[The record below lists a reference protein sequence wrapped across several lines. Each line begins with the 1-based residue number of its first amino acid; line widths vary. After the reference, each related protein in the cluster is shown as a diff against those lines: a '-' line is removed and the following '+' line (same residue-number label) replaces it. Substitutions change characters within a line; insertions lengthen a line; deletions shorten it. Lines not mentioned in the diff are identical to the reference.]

1 MDPSAPADRY
11 PALALQRGMVLGTL
25 RRPAGGVDILQV
37 TIDWGEPLDRAA
49 FTATWR
55 AAVARHPALRTSFLM
70 HGDDGLVQVVAPAVE
85 PDLRWRAARPEDFLA
100 ADRFEPFD
108 VGRAPLFRVTVL
120 GGTQTVLTCHHAI
133 VDGRSLRLLLDE
145 VFAGYAALRAG
156 RPSRHPRRPPFA
168 DFVRWWQAAD
178 LGAAEAFWRVY
189 LGAAPAL
196 RSLPGFLGDGG
207 DGDGV
212 AQPATDETGLTKD
225 ESDRVRAL
233 AAELGASP
241 GAVVNAAW
249 ALLRGAYGGTD
260 DVTFAVTRSCR
271 YGSIPGADDIIGM
284 LITTVPLR
292 IRLASRWTVRELV
305 SDVAARTR
313 DVRDHQLAPL
323 ASILGWAGL
332 PPLDSLVIFE
342 RERLHTALAR
352 LEPDAARASVRIHR
366 LPGFPLTLYA
376 FDEPEMR
383 LAAMWDGRRILS
395 ASARHM
401 LGRLRD
407 TLRQLAGRPDAYL
420 SQLDLGVAAEAGL
433 RAGWNATRR
442 PYPRESTV
450 PGLFAAQVV
459 RWPEAPALAVGDT
472 TVSYGELDHDTDRLA
487 RALAGRGV
495 GPDTL
500 VAVALP
506 RGASLIRALLG
517 VLKAGGAY
525 LPLDLGAPPA
535 RTAAVLAAAGARLVL
550 ADAATVGRLPGDASI
565 RVLDVDEL
573 TRRPAPPG
581 PALTRIHPLHL
592 AYVGYTSGSTG
603 VPKGIAVPHRAVVRL
618 VAGPDFA
625 RLGPGERV
633 LHLAPAAFD
642 ASTWEIWGALCT
654 GAAVVVAPAD
664 PLGFADLA
672 ALLRGGGVTVA
683 WLTAG
688 LFHQLVEVDVAA
700 LADVGQ
706 LLTGGDVVNP
716 AAVRAALTVR
726 GGRPVVNGY
735 GPTENTTFTTCHAM
749 TGPDGIGERV
759 PIGRPVPQTAVHV
772 LDADLRPVPV
782 GVVGE
787 LYAGGDGLARGYLG
801 DAAATARSFVPDP
814 DGSGRLYRTGDLAR
828 WRADGV
834 LEFLGRRDDQ
844 VKIRGFRVEPGEA
857 EAVLAGHPQVGA
869 AAVRIHGG
877 QADRHL
883 VAYVSPADGAV
894 PTPAALREY
903 AAARLPAYLVPA
915 AYTVLDRLPLTANG
929 KVDRAALP
937 APGGNA
943 ADTGPAAAGP
953 AAAGPAAAGP
963 ATPTERRLAE
973 VWSEVLPGDGPPP
986 DAIARDVSFFS
997 LGGNSLTAARLVS
1010 RARGAFGVEL
1020 GLGAFYQAPTLA
1032 AMAAAIDL
1040 TRPGPAGGPG
1050 GRPALRQHDR
1060 DVHRVTD
1067 GPRWPDHQVRLTGDW
1082 ALWRTVCLRGAGF
1095 PVDLLSALGDEEL
1108 ARAADAANAAGDG
1121 TEASAY
1127 AAEFPRAVRRL
1138 SHALRS
1144 AATRPEFREAV
1155 TWQNPHALATG
1166 VDALCRR
1173 DPGQVARNAKHRQH
1187 ETLVASYLQRY
1198 CAKNDTIGFFG
1209 PVGWARFGPG
1219 EGVRV
1224 DHVRPPALVSARTT
1238 YLEGWAVTA
1247 AMAPHTAALR
1257 PWLAPR
1263 RMPFVAVSGRAL
1275 RVPLAPPVPLD
1286 PAQAAVLR
1294 ACDDGRDARGVADAV
1309 LADPESGLT
1318 SAAQVYALLAAAAGA
1333 HRIAWRVEVPPHD
1346 TRPEETVRALLAH
1359 VTDEPVRAAAA
1370 ATLGELCAARDAV
1383 ADAAGEPERLAA
1395 AMAALLSTFTRL
1407 AGTAPARRAGA
1418 LYAGRT
1424 PVYEDCLRAG
1434 TVEFGEAALDRI
1446 REPLGLVLDSA
1457 RWFTAAGAALYR
1469 RLFEEVHRRRAAEL
1483 GTSVV
1488 PFADFWLRIPEILFD
1503 PPARLTA
1510 PLVRVLQRRWAEV
1523 LSLPPDH
1530 QGRVRRTAPELA
1542 AAVAAAFPAGRP
1554 GWPTAVQHS
1563 PDLMIATDPA
1573 GGTEWVLGELH
1584 PGLNTMRYATL
1595 IARHPSPE
1603 TLRAAM
1609 VSDLGRGVVYAAETG
1624 EEGGVP
1630 TRQGNALA
1638 GPRDLWFAFA
1648 HDSFGHDSARTLPVG
1663 ECDLVQSPAG
1673 LRVRRLDGGV
1683 DLDVIEVLGDLIAI
1697 ALSQQF
1703 RMLAPNTHT
1712 PRVTIDGLVVS
1723 RESWT
1728 FPAAELAFAGT
1739 ADEARRYREARAWAT
1754 RTGLP
1759 RHVFLRSAGER
1770 KPVYADLTGLASVD
1784 LVARSVRRARRHA
1797 GDAAAVTLTEMLPA
1811 PDQLWLT
1818 DAEDRRYSAELRV
1831 VAVDRRVS

>member
-25 RRPAGGVDILQV
+25 RRPDSGVDILQV

-49 FTATWR
+49 FTGTWR
-55 AAVARHPALRTSFLM
+55 AAVARHPALRTSFRL
-70 HGDDGLVQVVAPAVE
+70 HGDDGLVQVVAPAAE
-85 PDLRWRAARPEDFLA
+85 PDLRWRDARPENFLP

-120 GGTQTVLTCHHAI
+120 GGTQAVLTFHHAI
-133 VDGRSLRLLLDE
+133 VDGRSLRLLLNE
-145 VFAGYAALRAG
+145 VFDGYAALRAG
-156 RPSRHPRRPPFA
+156 RPSRPPRRPPFA

-178 LGAAEAFWRVY
+178 LGAAEAFWKAY
-189 LGAAPAL
+189 LGGALAL
-196 RSLPGFLGDGG
+196 RSLPGFLGDEA
-207 DGDGV
+207 GV

-233 AAELGASP
+233 AAECGAGP
-241 GAVVNAAW
+241 GTVVNAAW
-249 ALLRGAYGGTD
+249 ALLRGAYGGTG

-271 YGSIPGADDIIGM
+271 HGSVPGADDIIGM

-292 IRLASRWTVRELV
+292 IRLVSSWTVRELV
-305 SDVAARTR
+305 TDVAVRTR

-332 PPLDSLVIFE
+332 PADPPPLDSLVISE

-352 LEPDAARASVRIHR
+352 LGPDGARASVRIHR

-383 LAAMWDGRRILS
+383 LAAMWDGRRMLS

-407 TLRQLAGRPDAYL
+407 TLRQMVGRPDASL
-420 SQLDLGVAAEAGL
+420 SELDLGVAAEAGL

-450 PGLFAAQVV
+450 PGLFAAQVA
-459 RWPEAPALAVGDT
+459 RWPDAPALVVGDS
-472 TVSYGELDHDTDRLA
+472 TVSYAELDRDTGRLA
-487 RALAGRGV
+487 GALAERGI

-500 VAVALP
+500 VAVAVP

-535 RTAAVLAAAGARLVL
+535 RTAAVLAAAGVRLVL
-550 ADAATVGRLPGDASI
+550 ADAATVGRLPGHASI

-573 TRRPAPPG
+573 TRRPAPSG
-581 PALTRIHPLHL
+581 PATARIHPLQL

-603 VPKGIAVPHRAVVRL
+603 VPKGVAVPHRAIVRL

-625 RLGPGERV
+625 RLGPGERM

-654 GAAVVVAPAD
+654 GATVVVAPAD
-664 PLGFADLA
+664 PLGFAELA
-672 ALLRGGGVTVA
+672 ALLGSGVTVA

-688 LFHQLVEVDVAA
+688 LFHQLVDTDVAA

-735 GPTENTTFTTCHAM
+735 GPTENTTFTTCYVM
-749 TGPDGIGERV
+749 TEPDGIGERV

-801 DAAATARSFVPDP
+801 AAAATARSFVPDP
-814 DGSGRLYRTGDLAR
+814 DGGGRLYRTGDLAR

-844 VKIRGFRVEPGEA
+844 VKIRGFRVEPGEV
-857 EAVLAGHPQVGA
+857 EAVLAGHPGVGA

-877 QADRHL
+877 EADRHL
-883 VAYVSPADGAV
+883 VAYVTPADGAV
-894 PTPAALREY
+894 PTAAMLREY
-903 AAARLPAYLVPA
+903 TAARLPAYLVPA

-937 APGGNA
+937 APSG
-943 ADTGPAAAGP
+943 DAAGGDAAGGDA

-973 VWSEVLPGDGPPP
+973 VWSGVLPGDGPPP
-986 DAIARDVSFFS
+986 GAIARDVSFFS

-1020 GLGAFYQAPTLA
+1020 GLGAFYEAPTLA

-1040 TRPGPAGGPG
+1040 ARPGQVGGRG
-1050 GRPALRQHDR
+1050 GRPALRRHDR
-1060 DVHRVTD
+1060 DVHRVAD

-1108 ARAADAANAAGDG
+1108 ARAADAANAAADG
-1121 TEASAY
+1121 AEAAY

-1138 SHALRS
+1138 GHALRS
-1144 AATRPEFREAV
+1144 AAARPAFREAV

-1166 VDALCRR
+1166 VDALRRR
-1173 DPGQVARNAKHRQH
+1173 DPDQVARNAKHRQH

-1219 EGVRV
+1219 EGVRT
-1224 DHVRPPALVSARTT
+1224 DHARPPALVCARST

-1247 AMAPHTAALR
+1247 AMARHTAALR
-1257 PWLAPR
+1257 PWLVPR
-1263 RMPFVAVSGRAL
+1263 RMPFVAVSGGTL
-1275 RVPLAPPVPLD
+1275 RVPLAPPVPLA

-1294 ACDDGRDARGVADAV
+1294 ACDGVRDAHGVADAV
-1309 LADPESGLT
+1309 LADPENGLT
-1318 SAAQVYALLAAAAGA
+1318 SAAQVYAVLHAAAEA

-1359 VTDEPVRAAAA
+1359 ITDEPVRAAAA
-1370 ATLGELCAARDAV
+1370 ATLDEL
-1383 ADAAGEPERLAA
+1383 L
-1395 AMAALLSTFTRL
+1395 
-1407 AGTAPARRAGA
+1407 RR
-1418 LYAGRT
+1418 
-1424 PVYEDCLRAG
+1424 P
-1434 TVEFGEAALDRI
+1434 
-1446 REPLGLVLDSA
+1446 
-1457 RWFTAAGAALYR
+1457 
-1469 RLFEEVHRRRAAEL
+1469 
-1483 GTSVV
+1483 
-1488 PFADFWLRIPEILFD
+1488 
-1503 PPARLTA
+1503 
-1510 PLVRVLQRRWAEV
+1510 
-1523 LSLPPDH
+1523 
-1530 QGRVRRTAPELA
+1530 
-1542 AAVAAAFPAGRP
+1542 
-1554 GWPTAVQHS
+1554 
-1563 PDLMIATDPA
+1563 
-1573 GGTEWVLGELH
+1573 
-1584 PGLNTMRYATL
+1584 
-1595 IARHPSPE
+1595 
-1603 TLRAAM
+1603 
-1609 VSDLGRGVVYAAETG
+1609 
-1624 EEGGVP
+1624 
-1630 TRQGNALA
+1630 
-1638 GPRDLWFAFA
+1638 
-1648 HDSFGHDSARTLPVG
+1648 
-1663 ECDLVQSPAG
+1663 
-1673 LRVRRLDGGV
+1673 
-1683 DLDVIEVLGDLIAI
+1683 
-1697 ALSQQF
+1697 
-1703 RMLAPNTHT
+1703 
-1712 PRVTIDGLVVS
+1712 
-1723 RESWT
+1723 
-1728 FPAAELAFAGT
+1728 
-1739 ADEARRYREARAWAT
+1739 
-1754 RTGLP
+1754 
-1759 RHVFLRSAGER
+1759 
-1770 KPVYADLTGLASVD
+1770 
-1784 LVARSVRRARRHA
+1784 
-1797 GDAAAVTLTEMLPA
+1797 
-1811 PDQLWLT
+1811 
-1818 DAEDRRYSAELRV
+1818 
-1831 VAVDRRVS
+1831 